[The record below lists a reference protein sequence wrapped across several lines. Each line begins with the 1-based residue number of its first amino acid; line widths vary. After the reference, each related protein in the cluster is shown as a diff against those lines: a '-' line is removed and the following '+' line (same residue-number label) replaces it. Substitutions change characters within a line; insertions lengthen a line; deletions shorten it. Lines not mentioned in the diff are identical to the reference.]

1 VSWRVLLPI
10 IVVVAIALVGVGV
23 FSAGRDAAERDYF
36 LAEGR
41 PFDRGQKYAAPFNS
55 DYDQWWYFA
64 AGAVVVVGASLVP
77 LLARR
82 RDEG

>member
-1 VSWRVLLPI
+1 MSWRVLLPI
-10 IVVVAIALVGVGV
+10 IVVVAIALVGAGV

-55 DYDQWWYFA
+55 DYDQFWYLA
-64 AGAVVVVGASLVP
+64 AGAVLVIGASLIP
-77 LLARR
+77 LLARKQ
-82 RDEG
+82 D